1 MKRIP
6 QLVVPQSA
14 KSPNK
19 IAVRR
24 LPVPIE
30 EIKEVPLL
38 AVGGQWKD
46 IMEDGTREKLEKVLP
61 RYLWGQRWF
70 GGKAR
75 SVHAVRIIDW
85 TEVPAQ
91 PALVFWTLLKVE
103 FQERTFDL
111 YSLPLGVIAGPGAQS
126 QGGRVVARLSGPKEE
141 RLLIDALADDAACM
155 AILSA
160 IAGGRELATRNGLI
174 RAEPTSAFT
183 ALRGPPG
190 TPLPVVQG
198 PATSSNSLVVFG
210 RRLLLKLFRRL
221 DTGINPE
228 LEIGRF
234 LTEKTRFSAIPR
246 TAGSILY
253 LRRNTEPITLAI
265 LQQLVPNN
273 GDCWHQAIDE
283 LERFFDRA
291 RMLHNGPDESALE
304 NHSWLELVG
313 SDPPPGVL
321 KEIGPYLQV
330 ACTLGERT
338 ADLHLA
344 LAKEKKDPAFAPEP
358 MTAADLGVLA
368 AGIGREGRQALAAL
382 REKLDRLPETLRPSA
397 RTVLNEGH
405 NLLKQWEELP
415 SMKIKTAKI
424 RCHGDYHLGQVLRA
438 ESDLVIVDFE
448 GEPARPIAERRAKQ
462 SPLKDVAGMLRSFSY
477 AAYAGLFAY
486 TQHRPLDLEILNPW
500 AELWQRWTAVFF
512 LKEYLATAEAPDFLP
527 ADPDQFS
534 TLLQFFML
542 EKTFYELIYE
552 LNNRPDWVRV
562 PLEGILSLCR
572 HPVTLS

>member
-6 QLVVPQSA
+6 QILVRQLA

-38 AVGGQWKD
+38 AVGGKWTD
-46 IMEDGTREKLEKVLP
+46 IMEDGTREKLENVLP
-61 RYLWGQRWF
+61 RYLSGQRWF

-75 SVHAVRIIDW
+75 SVQAVRIFDW
-85 TEVPAQ
+85 TVVPAQ
-91 PALVFWTLLKVE
+91 HALVFWILLKVE
-103 FQERTFDL
+103 FQEGAFDL
-111 YSLPLGVIAGPGAQS
+111 YSLPLGVVAGPGAQS
-126 QGGRVVARLSGPKEE
+126 QGGRVVARLSGLKEE

-155 AILSA
+155 ALLSA

-174 RAEPTSAFT
+174 RAEPTAAFA

-198 PATSSNSLVVFG
+198 PTTSSNSLVVFG

-221 DTGINPE
+221 DAGINPE

-234 LTEKTRFSAIPR
+234 LTEKTRFSAIPQ
-246 TAGSILY
+246 TGGSIIY

-283 LERFFDRA
+283 LERFFNRT
-291 RMLHNGPDESALE
+291 RTLHDGPDESALE

-313 SDPPPGVL
+313 TDPPPGVL
-321 KEIGPYLQV
+321 KEIGSYLQV

-344 LAKEKKDPAFAPEP
+344 LAKDKKDPAFAPEP
-358 MTAADLGVLA
+358 MTVRDLEVLA
-368 AGIGREGRQALAAL
+368 AGACRQGRQALAVL
-382 REKLDRLPETLRPSA
+382 REKLDSLPEALGPSA
-397 RTVLNEGH
+397 RAVLKEGQ
-405 NLLKQWEELP
+405 NLLKQSEALP
-415 SMKIKTAKI
+415 AMKINAAKI
-424 RCHGDYHLGQVLRA
+424 RCHGDYHLGQVLRT
-438 ESDLVIVDFE
+438 ENDLVIVDFE

-477 AAYAGLFAY
+477 AAYAGLFAF
-486 TQHRPLDLEILNPW
+486 TQHRPQDLEILNPW

-542 EKTFYELIYE
+542 EKTFYELVYE
-552 LNNRPDWVRV
+552 LNNRPDWVRI
-562 PLEGILSLCR
+562 PLEGILSLGR
-572 HPVTLS
+572 HPVTVS